1 MFLYY
6 MTIKQKNK
14 FKAAFM
20 LMVFALNTVVA
31 FACSVGLNMGF
42 NTHHHQQKS
51 GELVT
56 LNTQKHDHKTTFHK
70 HNMGAVKDH
79 DEANTPAKDDC
90 CNKNAIQLQ
99 QVDKFLSQSSKIE
112 IGTPVIL
119 LADHSSYQ
127 IGHILFAHFINDQY
141 YFVRSDHPPIKDI
154 RIAIQSFQI

>member
-1 MFLYY
+1 MFLFY

-42 NTHHHQQKS
+42 NTHHHRQKS
-51 GELVT
+51 GELFT
-56 LNTQKHDHKTTFHK
+56 LHTQKHDHKTISHK
-70 HNMGAVKDH
+70 HNMGVAKDH
-79 DEANTPAKDDC
+79 HEANTPAKDDC

-112 IGTPVIL
+112 IGTPVIF
-119 LADHSSYQ
+119 LADHFSYQ
-127 IGHILFAHFINDQY
+127 IGHILFAHFSNDHF
-141 YFVRSDHPPIKDI
+141 FVCSDHPPIQDI